1 MNYADIFILLF
12 VLVFGYILI
21 QILLFLV
28 IPVEIPNNRVILK
41 KEPDYPPW
49 SYYHLYQTWPYGG
62 LPGFGRNDPL
72 PPSSPYVP
80 GVGRVYKV

>member
-1 MNYADIFILLF
+1 MNSTHILTLILA
-12 VLVFGYILI
+12 LVFGFILI
-21 QILLFLV
+21 QTLLYILF
-28 IPVEIPNNRVILK
+28 PVQQPIQRVSLPR
-41 KEPDYPPW
+41 EADYPSW